1 MADDSA
7 PVPAATRRSRIL
19 ERLGDRGVATVAE
32 LAADAGVSAV
42 TIRADLD
49 ALADSAAVQRV

>member
-32 LAADAGVSAV
+32 LAADAGVS
-42 TIRADLD
+42 
-49 ALADSAAVQRV
+49 